1 MNSCAQGMVTL
12 ALALS
17 PLVCYGDS
25 SYRETTQM
33 TGGQLV
39 DSLKSIPFMSKQLK
53 GLTDPM
59 TTTTM
64 VHGNQKAVVRNES
77 TEIYDLDKQEI
88 IHIDTV
94 RKKYSVDTFADMRK
108 MMAKMPDMMKQ
119 AQAQAAA
126 AQAQAQQTQMPAS
139 NLQYSFSVSVNDTGL
154 QQVVNGRNA
163 KQQILKLTT
172 IVIDPSNPGTSVTY
186 TTTSEIWTTPD
197 VPEEIKDAQD
207 FDIRFGQALMSG
219 VDLSAYLN
227 MRGNSSNAAMAQMF
241 AGKPGAAEAFQ
252 QMGKEL
258 AKIKGTRILE
268 KTSMGGSGTGMAQS
282 QGGSAASVPVETG
295 TGGNIVANAV
305 SGLGGLWGKKKSQPA
320 STAPKASP
328 TNTPQTPGETT
339 LMETTTQKS
348 NFSHD
353 PIPAS
358 AFQIPEGFKQVP
370 SPLEQALANQ

>member
-1 MNSCAQGMVTL
+1 MVTL

-126 AQAQAQQTQMPAS
+126 AQAQAQAQQTQIPAS

-154 QQVVNGRNA
+154 QQVVNGLNA
-163 KQQILKLTT
+163 KQHILKLTA
-172 IVIDPSNPGTSVTY
+172 IVTDPSNPGTSVTY

-268 KTSMGGSGTGMAQS
+268 KTSMGGLGTGMAQP
-282 QGGSAASVPVETG
+282 QGGSAASGPAETG
-295 TGGNIVANAV
+295 TGGNIVAQAV

-320 STAPKASP
+320 STAPTASP

-339 LMETTTQKS
+339 LVETTTQKS

-353 PIPAS
+353 PIPTS